1 MTLEAI
7 GITELVLLVVV
18 PTVGWLVRTVIAHGN
33 ALSAV
38 SAKLDAQAEIDEQI
52 VQRLDAVGAKLD
64 VLHGDQRQVLERTDW
79 LMRTTERH
87 ERFLEQ
93 GRLDKETP

>member
-1 MTLEAI
+1 MTEAI
-7 GITELVLLVVV
+7 GIVELALLIVV
-18 PTVGWLVRTVIAHGN
+18 PAVAWLVRTVIAHGN

-38 SAKLDAQAEIDEQI
+38 TAKLDAQAEIDEQI
-52 VQRLDAVGAKLD
+52 VQRLDAVVAKLD
-64 VLHGDQRQVLERTDW
+64 VLHGDQRQTLERTEW

-87 ERFLEQ
+87 ERFLDQ

>member
-1 MTLEAI
+1 MSLETI
-7 GITELVLLVVV
+7 GITELILMVVA
-18 PTVGWLVRTVIAHGN
+18 PTVGWLVRTVNTHGN
-33 ALSAV
+33 KLADVA
-38 SAKLDAQAEIDEQI
+38 AKVNSQAQIDEQI
-52 VQRLDAVGAKLD
+52 LQRLEAVGEKLD